1 MTTSGTWAWSSQLE
15 GVDLIQESFE
25 RCGIEFSQVAGNQMD
40 SARRSLQMLWS
51 EFSNKGPNLWTVTLQ
66 SNALTSGVA
75 SVTLPVQTIEVLQCY
90 VTDTSVTP
98 NIDYI
103 LTGISRADYDALP
116 YKTQSGH
123 RPTQFYLDRQTQPII
138 YLWPVQDN
146 NSIILRTHSWLFQQD
161 VGNLTNQLDV
171 PSRWLD
177 AVAAKLAYRLAVK
190 WAPQRMADLKQAAD
204 EAFAAA
210 AAEDVESVP
219 MRIAPDL
226 LGSRWA

>member
-1 MTTSGTWAWSSQLE
+1 MTTSGTFAYSGALE
-15 GVDLIQESFE
+15 TVDLIQESYE
-25 RCGIEFSQVAGNQMD
+25 RIGMDFSRVSGNQMD
-40 SARRSLQMLWS
+40 AARRSLQMLWS

-66 SNALTSGVA
+66 SNPLTSGQT
-75 SVTLPVQTIEVLQCY
+75 SVTLPIQTIEVLQCY

-123 RPTQFYLDRQTQPII
+123 RPTQFYLDRQSQPII
-138 YLWPVQDN
+138 YPWPIVDN
-146 NSIILRTHSWLFQQD
+146 SSIVLKTHSWCFQQD
-161 VGNLTNQLDV
+161 VGALTNQLDV

-177 AVAAKLAYRLAVK
+177 VVAAKLAYRLAVK
-190 WAPQRMADLKQAAD
+190 WAPDRMADLKVAAD
-204 EAFAAA
+204 EAFNAA

-219 MRIAPDL
+219 LRIVPDM
-226 LGSRWA
+226 LGGRFG